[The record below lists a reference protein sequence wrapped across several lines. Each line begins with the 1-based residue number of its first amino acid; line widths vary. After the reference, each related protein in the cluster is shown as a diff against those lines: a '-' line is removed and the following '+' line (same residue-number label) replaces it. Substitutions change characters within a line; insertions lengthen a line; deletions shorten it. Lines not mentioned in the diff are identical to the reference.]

1 MERTIKTIQR
11 ERPKKDK
18 STINENHINIDI
30 NMADKE
36 KEHIKEV
43 VQEIL
48 PVLVQP
54 IDDVDEEEPEDEEMD
69 KLVQEL
75 EDTIKEFM
83 TFRQA
88 LLERQIDVPNNLLE
102 LPDIDIKEKSD
113 IESLI
118 KILKDRMIE
127 FKFLLNKAQTPP
139 PQAQPIRAQPTLS
152 TIPQR
157 LRSRMDVAQPPRTK
171 IRPTQYG
178 DANYEEARK
187 DFRETQTFLLNR
199 DLNNTTDLTLI
210 ERALLRLNRNKNFIN
225 SVLIEPQ
232 LTAKERNL
240 LRDLLKQVEVYIN
253 KITNR
258 KLTLQGKPIQENGA
272 PKPETDAPKPETDAP
287 IPETDVPQDVG
298 DEEEDVVIPEDTQ
311 PPPPPYTEPPP
322 PPQDEGDFVEE
333 DEIAPEENLTQI
345 RAPQKNRGRYRDNL
359 PLYISDL
366 ETYIKN
372 NESILSRPA
381 LKRLNNDLKVAK
393 QELAELQQQDMDA
406 PEDEIRDT
414 LDVSVDNRILKIRG
428 YLNTIE
434 STGRSTIAVGKI
446 RNDLDK
452 YIEDL
457 ISDRD
462 NVSIEVL
469 QNYIKDKTILDLSN
483 GSWPTAIAFNNIISE
498 LKPSDASIDN
508 NTILELRPLNM
519 DDIIQNN
526 PNARQ
531 AYGLFKNGNRIRSS
545 RSDFSEFQREHRSR
559 FTQDGDIYNASDLK
573 PSQEGDEFT
582 ETEQPEPETPIE
594 NITDPK
600 PPVEDFSERNNE
612 LAEYRNRLY
621 YTGREGQQNIVDNL
635 NTQIGNNMDSN
646 NVIIL
651 DRTNGNIPATLAY
664 YRLPANRPAE
674 ENIDT
679 VELQQVPRTE
689 IPSGGNDAFLLYING
704 ELQRDENGQQKLY
717 NEYGDPYSADDI
729 RGDTVSITFP
739 FRPASRTDL
748 DTSDRSQTPREIIEN
763 RRKAISVWPLP
774 PENENDRQTLLNII
788 DMVMEKGGD
797 DDDIYIPIL
806 SNAGYDVGATF
817 AYINEHNQGRV
828 PALEDSETKLELVES
843 TRHPGLYFLK
853 VDNQVYDMEGDMIF
867 LPTGV
872 GERIKM
878 QGMKIH
884 GTDSVIPSGFRGG
897 DSFTIGRISDIGAG
911 GLDAGRNPIIYSI
924 ERTAAMAPQLL
935 DIYNKLKE
943 GD

>member
-1 MERTIKTIQR
+1 MDRTIKTIQR
-11 ERPKKDK
+11 ERPKSDK

-54 IDDVDEEEPEDEEMD
+54 IEDIEEEPQDEEMD

-88 LLERQIDVPNNLLE
+88 LLERKIDVPNELLE
-102 LPDIDIKEKSD
+102 IPDIDIKEKSD
-113 IESLI
+113 IENLI
-118 KILKDRMIE
+118 KILKDRIVE

-139 PQAQPIRAQPTLS
+139 PITQPIKSQPTLS
-152 TIPQR
+152 SIPQR
-157 LRSRMDVAQPPRTK
+157 LRSRMDIAQPARTR

-240 LRDLLKQVEVYIN
+240 LRDLLKQVEVNIN
-253 KITNR
+253 KIQNR
-258 KLTLQGKPIQENGA
+258 KLTLQGKPPQPEQPQPEQ
-272 PKPETDAPKPETDAP
+272 PKPEQPQPEQPQTDPPKDA
-287 IPETDVPQDVG
+287 PQDVG
-298 DEEEDVVIPEDTQ
+298 DEEDDAVIPETQ
-311 PPPPPYTEPPP
+311 PPPPQTRRPI
-322 PPQDEGDFVEE
+322 EGDFAEE

-345 RAPQKNRGRYRDNL
+345 KAPQKNRGKYRNNL

-366 ETYIKN
+366 ESYIKRN
-372 NESILSRPA
+372 QQILSRPT
-381 LKRLNNDLKVAK
+381 LKNLNNALIVAK
-393 QELAELQQQDMDA
+393 QELKELQEQDMDA
-406 PEDEIRDT
+406 PEDEVRDN
-414 LDVSVDNRILKIRG
+414 LDISVDNRILQIRG
-428 YLNTIE
+428 YLNNIQ
-434 STGRSTIAVGKI
+434 STGRSTIAVAKL

-452 YIEDL
+452 YIDDL
-457 ISDRD
+457 IADRND
-462 NVSIEVL
+462 AAIEVL

-483 GSWPTAIAFNNIISE
+483 GNWGAATAFQNFISE
-498 LKPSDASIDN
+498 LKPSDSRVDN
-508 NTILELRPLNM
+508 NTIFELRPLNM
-519 DDIIQNN
+519 DDIRQNN

-531 AYGLFKNGNRIRSS
+531 AYGLYKNGNRILTNRSGL
-545 RSDFSEFQREHRSR
+545 SEAEKEFRSR
-559 FTQDGDIYNASDLK
+559 FTQDGDIYNSSDINP
-573 PSQEGDEFT
+573 PSEVDEFT
-582 ETEQPEPETPIE
+582 ETEQPEPEIQ
-594 NITDPK
+594 
-600 PPVEDFSERNNE
+600 PPQPETQVEDFTERNNE

-621 YTGREGQQNIVDNL
+621 YTGREGQQTIVDNL
-635 NTQIGNNMDSN
+635 NTQIGDSMDSN
-646 NVIIL
+646 NLIIL
-651 DRTNGNIPATLAY
+651 DRTDGNIPATLAY

-679 VELQQVPRTE
+679 AELQQVPRSE

-748 DTSDRSQTPREIIEN
+748 DTSDTRQTLRQIIEN
-763 RRKAISVWPLP
+763 RRKAISVWAVP
-774 PENENDRQTLLNII
+774 PENEDDRQTLLNVI

-797 DDDIYIPIL
+797 DNDIYIPIL

-817 AYINEHNQGRV
+817 AYINEHNNGRV
-828 PALEDSETKLELVES
+828 PALEDSETKIELVES

-897 DSFTIGRISDIGAG
+897 DSYTIGRISDIGAG
-911 GLDAGRNPIIYSI
+911 GLDAGRNPILYSI
-924 ERTAAMAPQLL
+924 ERTAAFAPQLL
-935 DIYNKLKE
+935 DIYEKIKE
-943 GD
+943 GN

>member
-1 MERTIKTIQR
+1 MDRTIKTIQR
-11 ERPKKDK
+11 ERPKSDK

-54 IDDVDEEEPEDEEMD
+54 IEDIEEEPQDEEMD

-88 LLERQIDVPNNLLE
+88 LLERKIDVPNELLE
-102 LPDIDIKEKSD
+102 IPDIDIKEKSD
-113 IESLI
+113 IENLI
-118 KILKDRMIE
+118 KILKDRIVE

-139 PQAQPIRAQPTLS
+139 PITQPIKSQPTLS
-152 TIPQR
+152 SIPQR
-157 LRSRMDVAQPPRTK
+157 LRSRMDIAQPARTR

-240 LRDLLKQVEVYIN
+240 LRDLLKQVEVNIN
-253 KITNR
+253 KIQNR
-258 KLTLQGKPIQENGA
+258 KLTLQGKPPQPEQPQPEQ
-272 PKPETDAPKPETDAP
+272 PKPEQPQPEQPQTDPPKDA
-287 IPETDVPQDVG
+287 PQDVG
-298 DEEEDVVIPEDTQ
+298 DEEDDAVIPETQ
-311 PPPPPYTEPPP
+311 PPPPQTRRPI
-322 PPQDEGDFVEE
+322 EGDFAEE

-345 RAPQKNRGRYRDNL
+345 KAPQKNRGKYRNNL

-366 ETYIKN
+366 ESYIKRN
-372 NESILSRPA
+372 QQILSRPT
-381 LKRLNNDLKVAK
+381 LKNLNNALIVAK
-393 QELAELQQQDMDA
+393 QELKELQEQDMDA
-406 PEDEIRDT
+406 PEDEVRDN
-414 LDVSVDNRILKIRG
+414 LDISVDNRILQIRG
-428 YLNTIE
+428 YLNNIQ
-434 STGRSTIAVGKI
+434 STGRSTIAVAKL

-452 YIEDL
+452 YIDDL
-457 ISDRD
+457 IADRND
-462 NVSIEVL
+462 AAIEVL

-483 GSWPTAIAFNNIISE
+483 GNWGAATAFQNFISE
-498 LKPSDASIDN
+498 LKPSDSRVDN
-508 NTILELRPLNM
+508 NTIFELRPLNM
-519 DDIIQNN
+519 DDIRQNN

-531 AYGLFKNGNRIRSS
+531 AYGLYKNGNRILTNRSGL
-545 RSDFSEFQREHRSR
+545 SEAEKEFRSR
-559 FTQDGDIYNASDLK
+559 FTQDGDIYNSSDINP
-573 PSQEGDEFT
+573 PSEVDEFT
-582 ETEQPEPETPIE
+582 ETEQPEPEIQ
-594 NITDPK
+594 
-600 PPVEDFSERNNE
+600 PPQPETQVEDFTERNNE

-621 YTGREGQQNIVDNL
+621 YTGREGQQTIVDNL
-635 NTQIGNNMDSN
+635 NTQIGDSMDSN
-646 NVIIL
+646 NLIIL
-651 DRTNGNIPATLAY
+651 DRTDGNIPATLAY

-679 VELQQVPRTE
+679 AELQQVPRSE

-748 DTSDRSQTPREIIEN
+748 DTSDKRITPRQIIEN
-763 RRKAISVWPLP
+763 RRQAISVWALP
-774 PENENDRQTLLNII
+774 PENEDDRQTLLNVI

-797 DDDIYIPIL
+797 DNDIYIPIL

-817 AYINEHNQGRV
+817 AYINEHNNGRV
-828 PALEDSETKLELVES
+828 PALEDSETKIELVES

-897 DSFTIGRISDIGAG
+897 DSYTIGRISDIGAG
-911 GLDAGRNPIIYSI
+911 GLDAGRNPILYSI
-924 ERTAAMAPQLL
+924 ERTAAFAPQLL
-935 DIYNKLKE
+935 DIYEKIKE
-943 GD
+943 GN

>member
-1 MERTIKTIQR
+1 MDRTIKTIQR
-11 ERPKKDK
+11 ERPKSDK

-54 IDDVDEEEPEDEEMD
+54 IEDIEEEEPQDEEMD

-88 LLERQIDVPNNLLE
+88 LLERKIDVPNELLE
-102 LPDIDIKEKSD
+102 IPDIDIKEKSD
-113 IESLI
+113 IENLI
-118 KILKDRMIE
+118 KILKDRIVE

-139 PQAQPIRAQPTLS
+139 PITQPIKSQPTLS
-152 TIPQR
+152 SIPQR
-157 LRSRMDVAQPPRTK
+157 LRSRMDIAQPARTR

-240 LRDLLKQVEVYIN
+240 LRDLLKQVEVNIN
-253 KITNR
+253 KIQNR
-258 KLTLQGKPIQENGA
+258 KLTLQGKPPQPEQPQPEQ
-272 PKPETDAPKPETDAP
+272 PKPEQPQPEQPQTDPPKDA
-287 IPETDVPQDVG
+287 PQDVG
-298 DEEEDVVIPEDTQ
+298 DEEDDAVIPETQ
-311 PPPPPYTEPPP
+311 PPPPQTRRPI
-322 PPQDEGDFVEE
+322 EGDFAEE

-345 RAPQKNRGRYRDNL
+345 KAPQKNRGKYRNNL

-366 ETYIKN
+366 ESYIKR
-372 NESILSRPA
+372 NEQILSRPT
-381 LKRLNNDLKVAK
+381 LKNLNNALIVAK
-393 QELAELQQQDMDA
+393 QELKELQEQDMDA
-406 PEDEIRDT
+406 PEDEVRDN
-414 LDVSVDNRILKIRG
+414 LDISVDNRILQIRG
-428 YLNTIE
+428 YLNNIQ
-434 STGRSTIAVGKI
+434 STGRSTIAVAKL

-452 YIEDL
+452 YIDDL
-457 ISDRD
+457 IADRND
-462 NVSIEVL
+462 AAIEVL

-483 GSWPTAIAFNNIISE
+483 GNWGTATAFQNFISE
-498 LKPSDASIDN
+498 LKPSDSRVDN

-519 DDIIQNN
+519 DDIRQNN

-531 AYGLFKNGNRIRSS
+531 AYGLYKNGNRILTNRSGL
-545 RSDFSEFQREHRSR
+545 SEAEKEFRSR
-559 FTQDGDIYNASDLK
+559 FTQDGDIYNSSDINP
-573 PSQEGDEFT
+573 PSEVDEFT
-582 ETEQPEPETPIE
+582 ETEQPEPEIQ
-594 NITDPK
+594 
-600 PPVEDFSERNNE
+600 PPQPETQVEDFTERNNE

-621 YTGREGQQNIVDNL
+621 YTGREGQQTIVDNL
-635 NTQIGNNMDSN
+635 NTQIGDSMDSN
-646 NVIIL
+646 NLIIL
-651 DRTNGNIPATLAY
+651 DRTDGNIPATLAY
-664 YRLPANRPAE
+664 YRLPANRPTE

-679 VELQQVPRTE
+679 AELQQVPRSE

-748 DTSDRSQTPREIIEN
+748 DTSDTRQTLRQIIEN
-763 RRKAISVWPLP
+763 RRKAISVWAVP
-774 PENENDRQTLLNII
+774 PENEDDRQTLLNVI

-797 DDDIYIPIL
+797 DNDIYIPIL

-817 AYINEHNQGRV
+817 AYINEHNNGRV
-828 PALEDSETKLELVES
+828 PALEDSETKIELVES

-867 LPTGV
+867 LPTGF

-897 DSFTIGRISDIGAG
+897 DSYTIGRISDIGAG
-911 GLDAGRNPIIYSI
+911 GLDAGRNPILYSI
-924 ERTAAMAPQLL
+924 ERTAAFAPQLL
-935 DIYNKLKE
+935 DIYEKLKE
-943 GD
+943 GN

>member
-1 MERTIKTIQR
+1 MDRTIKTIQR
-11 ERPKKDK
+11 ERPKSDK

-54 IDDVDEEEPEDEEMD
+54 IEDIEEEPQDEEMD

-88 LLERQIDVPNNLLE
+88 LLERKIDVPNELLE
-102 LPDIDIKEKSD
+102 IPDIDIKEKSD
-113 IESLI
+113 IENLI
-118 KILKDRMIE
+118 KILKDRIVE

-139 PQAQPIRAQPTLS
+139 PITQPIKSQPTLS
-152 TIPQR
+152 SIPQR
-157 LRSRMDVAQPPRTK
+157 LRSRMDIAQPARTR

-240 LRDLLKQVEVYIN
+240 LRDLLKQVEVNIN
-253 KITNR
+253 KIQNR
-258 KLTLQGKPIQENGA
+258 KLTLQGKPPQPEQPQPEQ
-272 PKPETDAPKPETDAP
+272 PKPEQPQPEQPQTDPPKDA
-287 IPETDVPQDVG
+287 PQDVG
-298 DEEEDVVIPEDTQ
+298 DEEDDAVIPETQ
-311 PPPPPYTEPPP
+311 PPPPQTRRPI
-322 PPQDEGDFVEE
+322 EGDFAEE

-345 RAPQKNRGRYRDNL
+345 KAPQKNRGKYRNNL

-366 ETYIKN
+366 ESYIKRN
-372 NESILSRPA
+372 QQILSRPT
-381 LKRLNNDLKVAK
+381 LKNLNNALIVAK
-393 QELAELQQQDMDA
+393 QELKELQEQDMDA
-406 PEDEIRDT
+406 PEDEVRDN
-414 LDVSVDNRILKIRG
+414 LDVSVDNRILQIRG
-428 YLNTIE
+428 YLNNIQ
-434 STGRSTIAVGKI
+434 STGRSTIAVAKL

-452 YIEDL
+452 YIDDL
-457 ISDRD
+457 IADRND
-462 NVSIEVL
+462 AAIEVL

-483 GSWPTAIAFNNIISE
+483 GNWGAATAFQNFISE
-498 LKPSDASIDN
+498 LKPSDSRVDN

-519 DDIIQNN
+519 DDIRQNN

-531 AYGLFKNGNRIRSS
+531 AYGLYKNGNRILTNRSGL
-545 RSDFSEFQREHRSR
+545 SEAEKEFRSR
-559 FTQDGDIYNASDLK
+559 FTQDGDIYNSSDINP
-573 PSQEGDEFT
+573 PSEVDEFT
-582 ETEQPEPETPIE
+582 ETEQPEPEIQ
-594 NITDPK
+594 
-600 PPVEDFSERNNE
+600 PPQPETQVEDFTERNNE

-621 YTGREGQQNIVDNL
+621 YTGREGQQTIVDNL
-635 NTQIGNNMDSN
+635 NTQIGDSMDSN
-646 NVIIL
+646 NLIIL
-651 DRTNGNIPATLAY
+651 DRTDGNIPATLAY
-664 YRLPANRPAE
+664 YRLPANRPTE

-679 VELQQVPRTE
+679 AELQQVPRSE

-748 DTSDRSQTPREIIEN
+748 DTSDKRITPRQIIEN
-763 RRKAISVWPLP
+763 RRQAISVWALP
-774 PENENDRQTLLNII
+774 PENEDDRQTLLNVI

-797 DDDIYIPIL
+797 DNDIYIPIL

-817 AYINEHNQGRV
+817 AYINEHNNGRV
-828 PALEDSETKLELVES
+828 PALEDSETKIELVES

-867 LPTGV
+867 LPTGF

-897 DSFTIGRISDIGAG
+897 DSYTIGRISDIGAG
-911 GLDAGRNPIIYSI
+911 GLDAGRNPILYSI
-924 ERTAAMAPQLL
+924 ERTAAFAPQLL
-935 DIYNKLKE
+935 DIYEKIKE
-943 GD
+943 GN

>member
-1 MERTIKTIQR
+1 MDRTIKTIQR
-11 ERPKKDK
+11 ERPKSDK

-54 IDDVDEEEPEDEEMD
+54 IEDIEEEEPQDEEMD

-88 LLERQIDVPNNLLE
+88 LLERKIDVPNELLE
-102 LPDIDIKEKSD
+102 IPDIDIKEKSD
-113 IESLI
+113 IENLI
-118 KILKDRMIE
+118 KILKDRIVE

-139 PQAQPIRAQPTLS
+139 PITQPIKSQPTLS
-152 TIPQR
+152 SIPQR
-157 LRSRMDVAQPPRTK
+157 LRSRMDIAQPARTR

-240 LRDLLKQVEVYIN
+240 LRDLLKQVEVNIN
-253 KITNR
+253 KIQNR
-258 KLTLQGKPIQENGA
+258 KLTLQGKPPQPEQPQPEQ
-272 PKPETDAPKPETDAP
+272 PKPEQPQPEQPQTDPPKDA
-287 IPETDVPQDVG
+287 PQDVG
-298 DEEEDVVIPEDTQ
+298 DEEDDAVIPETQ
-311 PPPPPYTEPPP
+311 PPPPQTRRPI
-322 PPQDEGDFVEE
+322 EGDFAEE

-345 RAPQKNRGRYRDNL
+345 KAPQKNRGKYRNNL

-366 ETYIKN
+366 ESYIKR
-372 NESILSRPA
+372 NEQILSRPT
-381 LKRLNNDLKVAK
+381 LKNLNNALIVAK
-393 QELAELQQQDMDA
+393 QELKELQEQDMDA
-406 PEDEIRDT
+406 PEDEVRDN
-414 LDVSVDNRILKIRG
+414 LDVSVDNRILQIRG
-428 YLNTIE
+428 YLNNIQ
-434 STGRSTIAVGKI
+434 STGRSTIAVAKL

-452 YIEDL
+452 YIDDL
-457 ISDRD
+457 IADRND
-462 NVSIEVL
+462 AAIEVL

-483 GSWPTAIAFNNIISE
+483 GNWGAATAFQNFISE
-498 LKPSDASIDN
+498 LKPSDSRVDN

-519 DDIIQNN
+519 DDIRQNN

-531 AYGLFKNGNRIRSS
+531 AYGLYKNGNRILTNRSGL
-545 RSDFSEFQREHRSR
+545 SEAEKEFRSR
-559 FTQDGDIYNASDLK
+559 FTQDGDIYNSSDINP
-573 PSQEGDEFT
+573 PSEVDEFT
-582 ETEQPEPETPIE
+582 ETEQPEPEIQ
-594 NITDPK
+594 
-600 PPVEDFSERNNE
+600 PPQPETQVEDFTERNNE

-621 YTGREGQQNIVDNL
+621 YTGREGQQTIVDNL
-635 NTQIGNNMDSN
+635 NTQIGDSMDSN
-646 NVIIL
+646 NLIIL
-651 DRTNGNIPATLAY
+651 DRTDGNIPATLAY
-664 YRLPANRPAE
+664 YRLPANRPTE

-679 VELQQVPRTE
+679 AELQQVPRSE

-748 DTSDRSQTPREIIEN
+748 DTSDKRITPRQIIEN
-763 RRKAISVWPLP
+763 RRQAISVWALP
-774 PENENDRQTLLNII
+774 PENEDDRQTLLNVI

-797 DDDIYIPIL
+797 DNDIYIPIL

-817 AYINEHNQGRV
+817 AYINEHNNGRV
-828 PALEDSETKLELVES
+828 PALEDSETKIELVES

-867 LPTGV
+867 LPTGF

-897 DSFTIGRISDIGAG
+897 DSYTIGRISDIGAG
-911 GLDAGRNPIIYSI
+911 GLDAGRNPILYSI
-924 ERTAAMAPQLL
+924 ERTAAFAPQLL
-935 DIYNKLKE
+935 DIYEKIKE
-943 GD
+943 GN

>member
-1 MERTIKTIQR
+1 MDRTIKTIQR
-11 ERPKKDK
+11 ERPKSDK

-54 IDDVDEEEPEDEEMD
+54 IEDIEEEPQDEEMD

-88 LLERQIDVPNNLLE
+88 LLERKIDVPNELLE
-102 LPDIDIKEKSD
+102 IPDIDIKEKSD
-113 IESLI
+113 IENLI
-118 KILKDRMIE
+118 KILKDRIVE

-139 PQAQPIRAQPTLS
+139 PITQPIKSQPTLS
-152 TIPQR
+152 SIPQR
-157 LRSRMDVAQPPRTK
+157 LRSRMDIAQPARTR

-240 LRDLLKQVEVYIN
+240 LRDLLKQVEVNIN
-253 KITNR
+253 KIQNR
-258 KLTLQGKPIQENGA
+258 KLTLQGKPPQPEQPQPEQ
-272 PKPETDAPKPETDAP
+272 PKPEQPQPEQPQTDPPKDA
-287 IPETDVPQDVG
+287 PQDVG
-298 DEEEDVVIPEDTQ
+298 DEEDDAVIPETQ
-311 PPPPPYTEPPP
+311 PPPPQTRRPI
-322 PPQDEGDFVEE
+322 EGDFAEE

-345 RAPQKNRGRYRDNL
+345 KAPQKNRGKYRNNL

-366 ETYIKN
+366 ESYIKR
-372 NESILSRPA
+372 NEQILSRPT
-381 LKRLNNDLKVAK
+381 LKNLNNALKVAK
-393 QELAELQQQDMDA
+393 QELKELQEQDMDA
-406 PEDEIRDT
+406 PEDEVRDN
-414 LDVSVDNRILKIRG
+414 LDISVDNRILQIRG
-428 YLNTIE
+428 YLNNIQ
-434 STGRSTIAVGKI
+434 STGRSTIAVAKL

-452 YIEDL
+452 YIDDL
-457 ISDRD
+457 IADRND
-462 NVSIEVL
+462 AAIEVL

-483 GSWPTAIAFNNIISE
+483 GNWGTATAFQNFISE
-498 LKPSDASIDN
+498 LKPSDSRVDN
-508 NTILELRPLNM
+508 NTIFELRPLNM
-519 DDIIQNN
+519 DDIRQNN

-531 AYGLFKNGNRIRSS
+531 AYGLYKNGNRILTNRSGL
-545 RSDFSEFQREHRSR
+545 SEAEKEFRSR
-559 FTQDGDIYNASDLK
+559 FTQDGDIYNSSDINP
-573 PSQEGDEFT
+573 PSEVDEFT
-582 ETEQPEPETPIE
+582 ETEQPEPEIQ
-594 NITDPK
+594 
-600 PPVEDFSERNNE
+600 PPQPETQVEDFTERNNE

-621 YTGREGQQNIVDNL
+621 YTGREGQQTIVDNL
-635 NTQIGNNMDSN
+635 NTQIGDSMDSN
-646 NVIIL
+646 NLIIL
-651 DRTNGNIPATLAY
+651 DRTDGNIPATLAY
-664 YRLPANRPAE
+664 YRLPANRPTE

-679 VELQQVPRTE
+679 AELQQVPRSE

-748 DTSDRSQTPREIIEN
+748 DTSDKRITPRQIIEN
-763 RRKAISVWPLP
+763 RRQAISVWALP
-774 PENENDRQTLLNII
+774 PENEDDRQTLLNVI

-797 DDDIYIPIL
+797 DNDIYIPIL

-817 AYINEHNQGRV
+817 AYINEHNNGRV
-828 PALEDSETKLELVES
+828 PALEDSETKIELVES

-897 DSFTIGRISDIGAG
+897 DSYTIGRISDIGAG
-911 GLDAGRNPIIYSI
+911 GLDAGRNPILYSI
-924 ERTAAMAPQLL
+924 ERTAAFAPQLL
-935 DIYNKLKE
+935 DIYEKIKE
-943 GD
+943 GN